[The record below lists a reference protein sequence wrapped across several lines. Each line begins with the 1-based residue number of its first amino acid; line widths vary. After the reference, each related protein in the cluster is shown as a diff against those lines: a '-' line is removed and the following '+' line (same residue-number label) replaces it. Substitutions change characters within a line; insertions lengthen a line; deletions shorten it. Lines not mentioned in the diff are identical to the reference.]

1 MDLRTYL
8 LCLAIH
14 NCNMTGKVARK
25 LQTLLVAVVGR
36 ENGQPGTC
44 RIWYV
49 SLDEKPS
56 FLALSYVWGSGNDA
70 TVILVDKRPFRVTRN
85 LFEAITGVR
94 EAESIMIWIDA
105 ICINQ
110 QDSDEKRIQ
119 VKMMRSIYK
128 EATSVIFWLGQ
139 QGQHDKAALRLMNVF
154 VEKHEIF
161 SDLKTFR
168 GKSLAQ
174 IGLPSNDAGWIG
186 WASLLS
192 RPWFGR
198 VWVVQEFLNATQS
211 VFMTGDLRIPSDLL
225 I

>member
-110 QDSDEKRIQ
+110 QDSDDKRIQ

-128 EATSVIFWLGQ
+128 EATSVYSGSDSK
-139 QGQHDKAALRLMNVF
+139 GNTTRLRCV
-154 VEKHEIF
+154 
-161 SDLKTFR
+161 
-168 GKSLAQ
+168 
-174 IGLPSNDAGWIG
+174 
-186 WASLLS
+186 
-192 RPWFGR
+192 
-198 VWVVQEFLNATQS
+198 
-211 VFMTGDLRIPSDLL
+211 
-225 I
+225 